1 MLMTSQFAQHSVK
14 QTGVPLFIFN
24 FWLRLKNNYMATHCL
39 LLLFALIATCKK
51 QKFAVETTP
60 ELLLYV
66 V

>member
-1 MLMTSQFAQHSVK
+1 
-14 QTGVPLFIFN
+14 
-24 FWLRLKNNYMATHCL
+24 MATHCL